1 MTVENVTKAGL
12 GNTPD
17 AQYLNEHMI
26 ELLFSN
32 DCVNEKRNTQAI
44 EVKPNVL
51 VSARVLEHTAAA
63 QIPFDQVKAQIIAKL
78 KADAAVAAA
87 KAEGEKK
94 LARSARSLMTL
105 ALRPPPGFPVSSR
118 WGSLRN
124 SFPLNSE
131 FRPRSFRLMSAQR
144 LTVSVM

>member
-1 MTVENVTKAGL
+1 M
-12 GNTPD
+12 
-17 AQYLNEHMI
+17 
-26 ELLFSN
+26 
-32 DCVNEKRNTQAI
+32 
-44 EVKPNVL
+44 KPNVL

-94 LARSARSLMTL
+94 LA
-105 ALRPPPGFPVSSR
+105 ALRAKPDDAGFTAAAWVSR
-118 WGSLRN
+118 QQPGSLRN
-124 SFPLNSE
+124 SFPLNSVS
-131 FRPRSFRLMSAQR
+131 RPRSFRLMLAQR